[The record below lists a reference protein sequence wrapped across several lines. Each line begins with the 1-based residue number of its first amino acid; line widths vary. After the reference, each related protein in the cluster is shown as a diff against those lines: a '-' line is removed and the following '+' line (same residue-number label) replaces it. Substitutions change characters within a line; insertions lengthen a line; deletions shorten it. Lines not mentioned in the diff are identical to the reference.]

1 MHLFTRNLKI
11 RWLYTPGATI
21 WRVHPAVRGRILG
34 EERDLER
41 KQVSFFALDMA
52 TGAVLWHRPGV
63 GDPWWVGMN
72 RVAGDL
78 LFVHGFATPD
88 LPVQRGVTVIAA
100 ATGEHLWSRTEWSI
114 ERVDE
119 ASLIVREDRP
129 GGSVLL
135 AVDSTTGSVLNENVA
150 SDGNVQLPEDP
161 LAAVEFPALLS
172 GAEVQE
178 RRSGEFVAR
187 QWAVDRLAGP
197 IELLEQPALVLMA
210 ANERKG
216 EEAGGRLVHHL
227 RVVKRDT
234 GRVVYRDIL
243 AASAT
248 GPGMDAFFVQDNALV
263 YVRERRTLCAVSL
276 GEQTGETALPPG

>member
-1 MHLFTRNLKI
+1 MRLFSRTLDV
-11 RWLYTPGATI
+11 RWLYTPGASI

-41 KQVSFFALDMA
+41 KQVSFFALEMA

-72 RVAGDL
+72 RVVGDL
-78 LFVHGFATPD
+78 LFLHGFATPD

-100 ATGEHLWSRTEWSI
+100 ATGEHLWSRAEWSI

-119 ASLIVREDRP
+119 GSLTVREDRR
-129 GGSVLL
+129 GRSVLL
-135 AVDSTTGSVLNENVA
+135 AVDAYAGSVLSDNVA
-150 SDGNVQLPEDP
+150 HGTRPQSAEDV
-161 LAAVEFPALLS
+161 LAAVEFPAVLS
-172 GAEVQE
+172 GAEVHEHQ
-178 RRSGEFVAR
+178 SGRFIAH
-187 QWAVDRLAGP
+187 QWPVDRLAGP
-197 IELLEQPALVLMA
+197 IELLEHPALVMMA

-216 EEAGGRLVHHL
+216 EGAEGGFVHHL

-248 GPGMDAFFVQDNALV
+248 GLGMDAFFVQDNALV

-276 GEQTGETALPPG
+276 G

>member
-1 MHLFTRNLKI
+1 MTLFTRSLKV

-52 TGAVLWHRPGV
+52 TGAVLWHKPGV

-72 RVAGDL
+72 RVVGDL
-78 LFVHGFATPD
+78 LFLHGFATPD
-88 LPVQRGVTVIAA
+88 LPVERGVTVVAA
-100 ATGEHLWSRTEWSI
+100 ATGEHLWSRSEWSM
-114 ERVDE
+114 ERVE
-119 ASLIVREDRP
+119 EGSLTVREDRR

-135 AVDSTTGSVLNENVA
+135 AVDSTTGSVLNQNIA
-150 SDGNVQLPEDP
+150 SDRPVQPLEDP
-161 LAAVEFPALLS
+161 LALVEFPGVLS
-172 GAEVQE
+172 GAEVHEHQ
-178 RRSGEFVAR
+178 SGSFIAQ

-197 IELLEQPALVLMA
+197 IELLEHPAHVMMA

-216 EEAGGRLVHHL
+216 QGSEGGLVHHL

-248 GPGMDAFFVQDNALV
+248 GPGMDAFFVQNNALV

-276 GEQTGETALPPG
+276 GV

>member
-1 MHLFTRNLKI
+1 MSLFARSLKV

-41 KQVSFFALDMA
+41 KQVSFFALDMT

-63 GDPWWVGMN
+63 GDPWWVGMS
-72 RVAGDL
+72 RVVGDL
-78 LFVHGFATPD
+78 LFLHGFATPD
-88 LPVQRGVTVIAA
+88 LPVERGVTVIAA
-100 ATGEHLWSRTEWSI
+100 ATGDHLWSRSEWSM
-114 ERVDE
+114 ERVE
-119 ASLIVREDRP
+119 EGSLTVREDRR

-135 AVDSTTGSVLNENVA
+135 AVDPHTGSLLNQNVV
-150 SDGNVQLPEDP
+150 SGRPVQPLEDP

-172 GAEVQE
+172 GTEVQE
-178 RRSGEFVAR
+178 HQSGEYVAR

-197 IELLEQPALVLMA
+197 IELLEHRALFMIA
-210 ANERKG
+210 ASERKG
-216 EEAGGRLVHHL
+216 EGSEGGLVHHL

-234 GRVVYRDIL
+234 GRVVYRDTL

-276 GEQTGETALPPG
+276 GE

>member
-1 MHLFTRNLKI
+1 VSLFTRNLRV

-52 TGAVLWHRPGV
+52 TGSELWHKPGV

-78 LFVHGFATPD
+78 LFLHGFATPD
-88 LPVQRGVTVIAA
+88 MPVERGVTVVAA
-100 ATGEHLWSRTEWSI
+100 ATGEFLWSRAEWSI
-114 ERVDE
+114 ERPGDG
-119 ASLIVREDRP
+119 SLTVREERR

-135 AVDSTTGSVLNENVA
+135 AVDPYTGSVLNEHAVHERP
-150 SDGNVQLPEDP
+150 PEP
-161 LAAVEFPALLS
+161 LEDYLADVGFPAVLS

-178 RRSGEFVAR
+178 HQSGRFIAH
-187 QWAVDRLAGP
+187 QWPVERLAGP
-197 IELLEQPALVLMA
+197 VELLEHPALVVIA
-210 ANERKG
+210 ANERRREG
-216 EEAGGRLVHHL
+216 VEGGFVHHL
-227 RVVKRDT
+227 CVVKRGT

-248 GPGMDAFFVQDNALV
+248 GLGMDAFFVQDNALV

-276 GEQTGETALPPG
+276 G